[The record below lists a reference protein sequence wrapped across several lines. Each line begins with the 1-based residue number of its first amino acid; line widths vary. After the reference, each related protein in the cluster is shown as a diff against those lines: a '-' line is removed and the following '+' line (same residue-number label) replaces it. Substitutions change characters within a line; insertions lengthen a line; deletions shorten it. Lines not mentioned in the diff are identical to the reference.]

1 MDSHTLEVL
10 EYPRIISRLADCC
23 ACSLGK
29 RGAERLRP
37 RNEADWVAE
46 RLAETGQARIVL
58 QEHGRPPFGGVSD
71 TSDLLKQ
78 ARAGRVLEG
87 SDVLRV
93 NANARG
99 ARLLGDYF
107 TRARDDAPLLAE
119 FADRL
124 GVYQELEE
132 RVERA
137 LDDHGAVRDDA
148 SDQLV
153 RLRRSEED
161 LREELQERMEGI
173 LDRATR
179 SGAARERIVVQ
190 RAGRYCI
197 PVASSHQSRVP
208 GIIHDRSDSGAT
220 VFIEPQEIVPRGN
233 RLRETELAIG
243 EEIRRI
249 LRELS
254 QLIGTLAASLEED
267 LEGLAV
273 LDFITAK
280 AKLAQQ
286 MGATQPAVRED
297 RVVDLKAARHPMLT
311 GDVVPIDLRI
321 GDRFTTMIIT
331 GPNTGGK
338 TVAIKTVGLLCVMAQ
353 SGLHIPANPGS
364 EVCVFEEVFADI
376 GDEQSIEQSLST
388 FSSHMTQIVKIIH
401 RLAAHER
408 RHRQKSVDAP
418 VNALVLLDE
427 VGAGT
432 DPTEGAAL
440 AQAIIERLHASG
452 AITIVTT
459 HYNDLKGFAYSTEG
473 IENASV
479 EFDVRTLRPTY
490 HLRVGEPGASN
501 ALMIAQRLGLP
512 GEITRRANEFIDP
525 DQVVFED
532 LLRRVESSRRAM
544 DRQQTEAYK
553 ARVEAERLRAEREEQ
568 IEELERRREEAL
580 EQGFSE
586 ALEIAREAEA
596 EAREIIAELQRQPKQ
611 SKVTEEGR
619 QRISEMRRQAEE
631 RLHEVREER
640 REREK
645 QRARAARE
653 AAEAQ
658 AEAEAET
665 EPEIALH
672 AGDRVHVAS
681 LSRDGEVLRA
691 LDSGVVEVRVGNMT
705 IQTTAADLE
714 PAREQVSAEAQEVHR
729 RMQVRKSMEL
739 QEEVDVRGMTVDEA
753 IAELSKWLDD
763 AMLAGATHLRIIH
776 GKGTG
781 ALREGIHDYLRKHR
795 YVSHFQLAD
804 LNEGGSG
811 ATEVRL

>member
-1 MDSHTLEVL
+1 MDSHTLDVL
-10 EYPRIISRLADCC
+10 EFPRIIARLADCC
-23 ACSLGK
+23 ACSLGR

-37 RNEADWVAE
+37 RNDADWVVE

-58 QEHGRPPFGGVSD
+58 QEFGRPPFGEVGD
-71 TSDLLKQ
+71 TTELLKQ

-87 SDVLRV
+87 TEILRV

-99 ARLLGDYF
+99 ARLVGSYF
-107 TRARDDAPLLAE
+107 AQARRDAPLLAE

-124 GVYQELEE
+124 GVYEELEE

-148 SDQLV
+148 SDALV

-161 LREELQERMEGI
+161 LRAELQERMESV
-173 LDRATR
+173 LDHATR
-179 SGAARERIVVQ
+179 SGAARERIIVQ

-208 GIIHDRSDSGAT
+208 GIVHDRSDSGAT
-220 VFIEPQEIVPRGN
+220 VFIEPQEVVARGN

-254 QLIGTLAASLEED
+254 ALVGALSVSLEAD
-267 LEGLAV
+267 LEALCV
-273 LDFITAK
+273 LDFIVAK

-286 MGATQPAVRED
+286 MSATQPAVRND
-297 RVVDLKAARHPMLT
+297 RIVHLKGARHPMLT

-321 GDRFTTMIIT
+321 GDDFSTMIIT

-338 TVAIKTVGLLCVMAQ
+338 TVAIKTVGLLSVMAQ

-364 EVCVFEEVFADI
+364 EIAVFEEIFADI

-408 RHRQKSVDAP
+408 RHKQKNVDAP

-459 HYNDLKGFAYSTEG
+459 HYNDLKGFAYATEG

-490 HLRVGEPGASN
+490 HLRIGQPGASN
-501 ALMIAQRLGLP
+501 ALQIAQRLGLP
-512 GEITRRANEFIDP
+512 GEITRRASEFIDP

-553 ARVEAERLRAEREEQ
+553 ARVEAERLQARREEQ
-568 IEELERRREEAL
+568 IEDLERRREEAL
-580 EQGFSE
+580 EEGFSE
-586 ALEIAREAEA
+586 ALDIAREAED
-596 EAREIIAELQRQPKQ
+596 EARAIIAELQRQPKQ
-611 SKVTEEGR
+611 SKITEDGR
-619 QRISEMRRQAEE
+619 KRLSEMRRKAEE
-631 RLHEVREER
+631 RLQEVAGGR
-640 REREK
+640 RRD
-645 QRARAARE
+645 RGRTGAGCRRSSRRRSGARSIARA
-653 AAEAQ
+653 
-658 AEAEAET
+658 
-665 EPEIALH
+665 
-672 AGDRVHVAS
+672 
-681 LSRDGEVLRA
+681 
-691 LDSGVVEVRVGNMT
+691 
-705 IQTTAADLE
+705 
-714 PAREQVSAEAQEVHR
+714 
-729 RMQVRKSMEL
+729 
-739 QEEVDVRGMTVDEA
+739 
-753 IAELSKWLDD
+753 
-763 AMLAGATHLRIIH
+763 
-776 GKGTG
+776 
-781 ALREGIHDYLRKHR
+781 
-795 YVSHFQLAD
+795 
-804 LNEGGSG
+804 
-811 ATEVRL
+811 